1 MQRHKLKA
9 AVLICAAASLA
20 TAVAPASASTGTQSP
35 ADVVIVDCFSHPQV
49 RPNEFLIACG
59 DGNSILTA
67 LRWSDWKPN
76 FAAGR
81 GLNVV
86 NDCQPFCAAGTFHP
100 YPVTVR
106 LDRSEPLNKNPHQR
120 HYTQLRLVFT
130 DSRPSEMPR
139 VVTYRLWS

>member
-1 MQRHKLKA
+1 M
-9 AVLICAAASLA
+9 
-20 TAVAPASASTGTQSP
+20 
-35 ADVVIVDCFSHPQV
+35 VIVDCFSHPQV
-49 RPNEFLIACG
+49 RPNDFLIACG

-106 LDRSEPLNKNPHQR
+106 LDRSQPWNKNPHQR
-120 HYTQLRLVFT
+120 HFTQLRLVFT
-130 DSRPSEMPR
+130 DSRPSGMPR
-139 VVTYRLWS
+139 VVTYQLWN